1 MGGFRGGFRGWE
13 AGERK
18 EGSGEITRLG
28 PCEIL
33 QARHGGAE
41 VAATAPKGSAGE
53 KRDFYAPLNRRMLLE
68 KTRQDVGSH
77 ATYASTLFDWFLGYV
92 KKRKLV

>member
-1 MGGFRGGFRGWE
+1 MRGGFQGWE

-41 VAATAPKGSAGE
+41 VAATTPKGSAGE
-53 KRDFYAPLNRRMLLE
+53 KRDFYGPLKRRMLRGE
-68 KTRQDVGSH
+68 NSSRRRFPRDI
-77 ATYASTLFDWFLGYV
+77 
-92 KKRKLV
+92 R

>member
-1 MGGFRGGFRGWE
+1 MEGGGGFRGGFRGWE

-53 KRDFYAPLNRRMLLE
+53 KRGFYGPLNRRMLRGE
-68 KTRQDVGSH
+68 NSSRRRFPRDI
-77 ATYASTLFDWFLGYV
+77 
-92 KKRKLV
+92 R